1 MPGEVGITMTLS
13 GAGVMEAGRVLAGVD
28 GAVRI
33 DQIHDDV
40 L

>member
-1 MPGEVGITMTLS
+1 MTLS